1 VRPHQPAPPAAF
13 AIATRAMSERQENFL
28 TVKGRR
34 KLRAQLANVR
44 VQAPSQSA
52 NFGAAPPSS
61 FNFGASAPAVGGS
74 NNTNGMFGASTNAFG
89 GGATNSFPPAQSA
102 APSNTFSSS
111 SFPAFGASSQTTGF
125 NPQPPAANDFNFTA
139 SGANPFASA
148 NSAAMNGNGNGVS
161 TAFGGSMF
169 SQPPSNPFG
178 GSAQMNTTSAAS
190 TSSMFGTNT
199 NSAPSTGGMFGTMT
213 TSAPPTNMFGTSA
226 APTGAPAAAPTAF
239 AFGAPS
245 SAAQTSGTPM
255 APSTP
260 FAFGGPTSS
269 AQTAGTLAA
278 PSTPFAFGA
287 ASSSAQNPG
296 TPATSNMFGGF
307 NGTQNNA
314 TPAQTNVFSSFTQK
328 EAPQSNMFGTGTSA
342 QGTTNATAT
351 APLNNMF
358 GQFSNAQS
366 AASTTTTAP
375 SLNMF
380 GTSGAPASAPASNA
394 FGQLPKPES
403 TPFTFGQQTP
413 SAASNPFQSI
423 KLPEEPAGT
432 PKPSLFSTVKAPEQT
447 ASSETP
453 KPNLFSSLAK
463 PPPSTNGSA
472 SMFGAP
478 QKDTTSEA
486 SEKPSFA
493 PTLQKPEANKSG
505 LFSGF
510 STPQPAKTSG
520 IEKSQAG
527 MFSAAQP
534 KTSSLFS
541 QTFQPETNNA
551 GNAFKAPAT
560 FSGFSSQAKSSAEP
574 EKDTPSQPASA
585 KESSNPF
592 SSLSAVKTGSSNLFA
607 TQKDQAPTPVAS
619 PMPTLTSSTTT
630 SNGPEL
636 PKIPKA
642 HVPKEWTAPAGPTGQ
657 NADSLFKL
665 ISSLTVQLQQLNE
678 RYRAKLTSLPSSAD
692 WAALSLWHHQ
702 QSSAI
707 KKKID
712 IAKKQ
717 RAAEKGIT
725 GHESALS
732 TKRKVNQESPEAR
745 DASPSKRARPAEVP
759 ATPTPQSTASSPKF
773 NPPATATSNLFAK
786 AINNKPS
793 AAPEQSNIFAPKTAP
808 APAEEPSKS
817 GFQPSAFKPSSS
829 SAASSTFG
837 GFNPSASTLGGSGTA
852 SSPFGGFKPTSS
864 TSTSSSGSG
873 AASAFSGFKPT
884 SSTNTPSGG
893 SGGFKPVTSSTGGG
907 FASQFAATAK
917 TFEQLAA
924 ERKKKAMD
932 EDYDS
937 DDETKAE
944 WSARYDKKEAERLA
958 KEKAAAAAAP
968 AFTLP
973 GSGKKADTSKSSSN
987 PFAALPKPTSGAST
1001 PGLFGS
1007 RPASPALSASGSVFD
1022 APSTAQTPSS
1032 NIFGHLSSGA
1042 SSTNQDDSE
1051 DDGEQVTGASQNG
1064 LPEGSVEPTTPPK
1077 RKSGDSETEATES
1090 LDETAKR
1097 QKQSTTSKGS
1107 LFSRMSRDDD
1117 GSGSEK
1123 ENSTTPTFGK
1133 ANGTSTPTNKPFNFF
1148 DFGAAGAQTAPPKSD
1163 TFAGDQ
1169 TFKVGTPIKFSET
1182 AATER
1187 KAPSFQFQAPS
1198 TSTTP
1203 SKPPPSNIFGSSTSG
1218 SSLLAPGAS
1227 LFAGLN
1233 SAPSSTFSSRAVTPL
1248 SEADNSA
1255 AEDDE
1260 EGGKLEQV
1268 DLSKLTPEE
1277 LAANDVVFE
1286 TEQALAKQQVD
1297 QGDGTK
1303 AWENF
1308 ARGPLYILKDKVTGK
1323 CFVRIRLPSGQIP
1336 LNYSIL
1342 PSLKSNVT
1350 GSSGKMVQAT
1360 MPKKE
1365 GGIAQFY
1372 ISLKTKEI
1380 AQEFSARY
1388 NSSLPA

>member
-1 VRPHQPAPPAAF
+1 
-13 AIATRAMSERQENFL
+13 
-28 TVKGRR
+28 
-34 KLRAQLANVR
+34 
-44 VQAPSQSA
+44 
-52 NFGAAPPSS
+52 
-61 FNFGASAPAVGGS
+61 
-74 NNTNGMFGASTNAFG
+74 
-89 GGATNSFPPAQSA
+89 
-102 APSNTFSSS
+102 
-111 SFPAFGASSQTTGF
+111 
-125 NPQPPAANDFNFTA
+125 
-139 SGANPFASA
+139 
-148 NSAAMNGNGNGVS
+148 
-161 TAFGGSMF
+161 
-169 SQPPSNPFG
+169 
-178 GSAQMNTTSAAS
+178 
-190 TSSMFGTNT
+190 
-199 NSAPSTGGMFGTMT
+199 
-213 TSAPPTNMFGTSA
+213 
-226 APTGAPAAAPTAF
+226 
-239 AFGAPS
+239 
-245 SAAQTSGTPM
+245 
-255 APSTP
+255 
-260 FAFGGPTSS
+260 
-269 AQTAGTLAA
+269 
-278 PSTPFAFGA
+278 
-287 ASSSAQNPG
+287 
-296 TPATSNMFGGF
+296 
-307 NGTQNNA
+307 
-314 TPAQTNVFSSFTQK
+314 
-328 EAPQSNMFGTGTSA
+328 
-342 QGTTNATAT
+342 
-351 APLNNMF
+351 
-358 GQFSNAQS
+358 
-366 AASTTTTAP
+366 
-375 SLNMF
+375 
-380 GTSGAPASAPASNA
+380 
-394 FGQLPKPES
+394 
-403 TPFTFGQQTP
+403 
-413 SAASNPFQSI
+413 
-423 KLPEEPAGT
+423 
-432 PKPSLFSTVKAPEQT
+432 
-447 ASSETP
+447 
-453 KPNLFSSLAK
+453 
-463 PPPSTNGSA
+463 
-472 SMFGAP
+472 MFGAP

-534 KTSSLFS
+534 KTSGLFS
-541 QTFQPETNNA
+541 QTFQSETNNA
-551 GNAFKAPAT
+551 DNAFKAPAT
-560 FSGFSSQAKSSAEP
+560 FAGFNSQANSSTEP
-574 EKDTPSQPASA
+574 KKDTPAQPAPA
-585 KESSNPF
+585 KDGSNPF
-592 SSLSAVKTGSSNLFA
+592 SSLSAVKTGSSNFFA
-607 TQKDQAPTPVAS
+607 PQKDQAPTPAAS
-619 PMPTLTSSTTT
+619 PMPTLTSSTAT
-630 SNGPEL
+630 SNGAEL

-642 HVPKEWTAPAGPTGQ
+642 HVPKEWTAPAAPTGQ
-657 NADSLFKL
+657 SADNLFKL
-665 ISSLTVQLQQLNE
+665 VSSLTVQLQQLNE

-759 ATPTPQSTASSPKF
+759 ATPTPQSTAPPPKF
-773 NPPATATSNLFAK
+773 NPPATATSSLFAK

-793 AAPEQSNIFAPKTAP
+793 AVPEQSNLFAPKTAQ
-808 APAEEPSKS
+808 ASAAELSKS
-817 GFQPSAFKPSSS
+817 GFQPSASTPSSGG
-829 SAASSTFG
+829 AASSTFG
-837 GFNPSASTLGGSGTA
+837 GFKPSASTSSGSGAA
-852 SSPFGGFKPTSS
+852 SSAFGGFKPTSS
-864 TSTSSSGSG
+864 TGTSTGGSG
-873 AASAFSGFKPT
+873 AAQSTFSGFKPASSAST
-884 SSTNTPSGG
+884 SAGG
-893 SGGFKPVTSSTGGG
+893 SGGFKPITSSTGGG

-973 GSGKKADTSKSSSN
+973 GSSKKADTPKSSSN

-1051 DDGEQVTGASQNG
+1051 EDGEQATGASQND
-1064 LPEGSVEPTTPPK
+1064 LAEGSEESTTPPK
-1077 RKSGDSETEATES
+1077 RKFGDSETEATEA

-1097 QKQSTTSKGS
+1097 QKESTTLKGS

-1117 GSGSEK
+1117 SGSEK

-1133 ANGTSTPTNKPFNFF
+1133 ANGTQTPTNKPFNFF

-1169 TFKVGTPIKFSET
+1169 TFKAGTPIKFGET

-1233 SAPSSTFSSRAVTPL
+1233 SAPSSTFSSRAATPL

-1260 EGGKLEQV
+1260 EGGKLEQT

-1380 AQEFSARY
+1380 AQEFSAKY

>member
-1 VRPHQPAPPAAF
+1 VPPSTHPPAAS
-13 AIATRAMSERQENFL
+13 AIATRAMSNRAKNFL
-28 TVKGRR
+28 TVEGRR
-34 KLRAQLANVR
+34 KLRAQLANMR

-52 NFGAAPPSS
+52 NFGASQPS

-74 NNTNGMFGASTNAFG
+74 NNTNGMFGATTNAFG

-125 NPQPPAANDFNFTA
+125 NPQPPAADGFNFTA
-139 SGANPFASA
+139 GAATPSNPFAST
-148 NSAAMNGNGNGVS
+148 NSAAMNGNGNGAAP
-161 TAFGGSMF
+161 AFGGSLF
-169 SQPPSNPFG
+169 SSQPPNNPFG
-178 GSAQMNTTSAAS
+178 GPAQMNTTSAAS
-190 TSSMFGTNT
+190 TGSLFGTNT
-199 NSAPSTGGMFGTMT
+199 SSAPSTGGMFGTMT
-213 TSAPPTNMFGTSA
+213 SSAPPTNMFGASA
-226 APTGAPAAAPTAF
+226 APMSTPAAAPTPFTFGAPTSSAPTVGTPAATSTSF
-239 AFGAPS
+239 AFGAPTS
-245 SAAQTSGTPM
+245 SAQVAGTPM
-255 APSTP
+255 AQSTP
-260 FAFGGPTSS
+260 FTFGG
-269 AQTAGTLAA
+269 
-278 PSTPFAFGA
+278 
-287 ASSSAQNPG
+287 ASSGAQAPG

-307 NGTQNNA
+307 NKQNA
-314 TPAQTNVFSSFTQK
+314 APAQNGIFSGFGANAS
-328 EAPQSNMFGTGTSA
+328 APQQETPQNNMFGTSA
-342 QGTTNATAT
+342 QSFENATAT
-351 APLNNMF
+351 APSNNMF
-358 GQFSNAQS
+358 SSASNAQFG
-366 AASTTTTAP
+366 ASTTTTAP
-375 SLNMF
+375 PLNLF
-380 GTSGAPASAPASNA
+380 GTAGTPASAPASNS
-394 FGQLPKPES
+394 FGQLPQATAES

-413 SAASNPFQSI
+413 QAASNPFSAI
-423 KLPEEPAGT
+423 KVPEEAAGT

-447 ASSETP
+447 STSGTP

-463 PPPSTNGSA
+463 PPPATNGSA
-472 SMFGAP
+472 SNMFGAP
-478 QKDTTSEA
+478 PKDTASEA
-486 SEKPSFA
+486 SEKSSLA
-493 PTLQKPEANKSG
+493 PTLQKPEASKSG

-510 STPQPAKTSG
+510 STPQPAKTAA
-520 IEKSQAG
+520 IEKSHSG

-534 KTSSLFS
+534 KTSGLFS

-551 GNAFKAPAT
+551 DNVFKAPSA
-560 FSGFSSQAKSSAEP
+560 FSGFKSQANSSAEP
-574 EKDTPSQPASA
+574 QKDTTSQTAPA
-585 KESSNPF
+585 KEASNPF
-592 SSLSAVKTGSSNLFA
+592 SSLPAVKTGSSNLFA
-607 TQKDQAPTPVAS
+607 PQKDKAPTPAAS
-619 PMPTLTSSTTT
+619 PMPTLTSSTAT

-642 HVPKEWTAPAGPTGQ
+642 HVPKEWTAPGVPTGQ
-657 NADSLFKL
+657 NADSLFKV

-678 RYRAKLTSLPSSAD
+678 RYRAKLTSLSASAD

-717 RAAEKGIT
+717 RAAEKGVT
-725 GHESALS
+725 GNESALS
-732 TKRKVNQESPEAR
+732 TKRKVNEESPEIR
-745 DASPSKRARPAEVP
+745 DASPTKRARPAEVP
-759 ATPTPQSTASSPKF
+759 ATPTPQSIAPTPKF
-773 NPPATATSNLFAK
+773 NPPATATSSLFAK

-793 AAPEQSNIFAPKTAP
+793 AAPEQTNMFAPKAAQAP
-808 APAEEPSKS
+808 AQEPLKS
-817 GFQPSAFKPSSS
+817 GFQPSASKSSGS
-829 SAASSTFG
+829 GAASST
-837 GFNPSASTLGGSGTA
+837 
-852 SSPFGGFKPTSS
+852 FGGFKPTSS
-864 TSTSSSGSG
+864 TSTSSSGG
-873 AASAFSGFKPT
+873 AVASSTFGGFKPT
-884 SSTNTPSGG
+884 SSTSTSAGG
-893 SGGFKPVTSSTGGG
+893 SGGFKPVTSSTSGG

-937 DDETKAE
+937 DDETKEE

-973 GSGKKADTSKSSSN
+973 GSSKKADTPKASSN

-1032 NIFGHLSSGA
+1032 NIFGHLSSGG

-1051 DDGEQVTGASQNG
+1051 DDGEQATGASQND
-1064 LPEGSVEPTTPPK
+1064 LPVGSVEPTTPPK
-1077 RKSGDSETEATES
+1077 RKHGDSETEATES
-1090 LDETAKR
+1090 LDETAKL
-1097 QKQSTTSKGS
+1097 QKQNTTSKGS
-1107 LFSRMSRDDD
+1107 LFSRITRDDD

-1169 TFKVGTPIKFSET
+1169 TFKHGTPIKFGET

-1227 LFAGLN
+1227 LFSGLN

-1255 AEDDE
+1255 AEDDD

-1277 LAANDVVFE
+1277 LEANDVVFE
-1286 TEQALAKQQVD
+1286 TEQALAKQQAD

-1342 PSLKSNVT
+1342 PALKSTVT
-1350 GSSGKMVQAT
+1350 GASGKMVQAT

-1365 GGIAQFY
+1365 GGIAQFF

-1380 AQEFSARY
+1380 AQEFSAQY
-1388 NSSLPA
+1388 NASLPA